1 MQSVIYHEEACP
13 EPCKSCTDDVLGCP
27 IPAHTIPCEAGGIT
41 MIELVF
47 SMKSDAAAQ
56 TNLIGIF
63 LEMLDETVE
72 RNDNLQVL

>member
-1 MQSVIYHEEACP
+1 
-13 EPCKSCTDDVLGCP
+13 
-27 IPAHTIPCEAGGIT
+27 